1 MNADSP
7 GGLRA
12 GTRAVGLALVLALLP
27 WSTPRAGGSTNS
39 PSQPPPSQPPPA
51 QAPAKSAQQTRS
63 KKPVFP
69 PPHHIL
75 ETIIATRAAGI
86 LGVKVEGLTGEP
98 MGLVVDIVVGR
109 DGRSKALIIDFG
121 GFLGVGTRKIAIDWR
136 LVHFRPGAEGTPLL
150 IEVSKDDLQAAP
162 EYDPAAPSNK
172 MIGPATVGHPA
183 PPDAG
188 N

>member
-12 GTRAVGLALVLALLP
+12 GTRAVGLALVVALLP
-27 WSTPRAGGSTNS
+27 WSTPRAGGSADS
-39 PSQPPPSQPPPA
+39 PSQPPPA

-63 KKPVFP
+63 KKPIFP

-86 LGVKVEGLTGEP
+86 LGVKVEGFTGEP

-109 DGRSKALIIDFG
+109 DGRAKALISD
-121 GFLGVGTRKIAIDWR
+121 VG
-136 LVHFRPGAEGTPLL
+136 
-150 IEVSKDDLQAAP
+150 
-162 EYDPAAPSNK
+162 
-172 MIGPATVGHPA
+172 
-183 PPDAG
+183 
-188 N
+188 

>member
-1 MNADSP
+1 AGNPGGTHWPLQWKNSDRHCPSAFDRQRLRPHRRARTGAHPRAGPAGGASPAKRGLQPHVPPSAVGCGTYMNADSP

-12 GTRAVGLALVLALLP
+12 GTRGVGLALVVALLP
-27 WSTPRAGGSTNS
+27 WSTPRAGGSSNS

-63 KKPVFP
+63 KKPVSP

-98 MGLVVDIVVGR
+98 MGLVVDIVVG
-109 DGRSKALIIDFG
+109 
-121 GFLGVGTRKIAIDWR
+121 
-136 LVHFRPGAEGTPLL
+136 
-150 IEVSKDDLQAAP
+150 
-162 EYDPAAPSNK
+162 
-172 MIGPATVGHPA
+172 
-183 PPDAG
+183 
-188 N
+188 